1 MFINN
6 IEHLSDDEA
15 SSELVQ
21 WLTKNYKSL
30 DIDNETIKNY
40 IGNGNFVMQI
50 NGIRNYLTKN

>member
-15 SSELVQ
+15 SAELEN

>member
-15 SSELVQ
+15 SAELVQ
-21 WLTKNYKSL
+21 WLTKNYESL

>member
-15 SSELVQ
+15 SAELVM
-21 WLTKNYKSL
+21 WLTKNYESL

-50 NGIRNYLTKN
+50 NGIRNYLSKN